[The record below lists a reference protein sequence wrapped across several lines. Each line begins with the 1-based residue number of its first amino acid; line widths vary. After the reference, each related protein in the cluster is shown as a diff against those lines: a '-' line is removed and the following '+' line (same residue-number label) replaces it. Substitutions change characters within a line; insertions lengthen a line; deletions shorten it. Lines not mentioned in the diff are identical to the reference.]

1 MARPAVIFGG
11 PSPEHDISILS
22 GLQAAR
28 SLHDAGRDPVALYW
42 SKNGELHAV
51 PATLEAKDYVTG
63 VPAKAEAVD
72 LLARPGGGFVG
83 EAGRFGKRRELDI
96 AAVVNCCHGGPGED
110 GSLQAALDLAGV
122 RYTGPGAAG
131 AALGMDKLAFGGAI
145 AAAGLPSLPRTVF
158 TVDGPDPEFA
168 GPYIVK
174 PRFGGSSIGI
184 EITDDLGTARALVG
198 TSPHFRDGAVVE
210 PYLAG
215 SVDLNVSVRS
225 WPKLSVSAVE
235 KPVRKDASGRI
246 YTYAE
251 KYLGGARGP
260 VVGAARAAGRHPRRG
275 GRAHPHAGR
284 AGRARRPGP
293 GRAPH
298 RLPLARRR
306 HLGERDQHHSRGAGL
321 VLLDRRGGL
330 VRGAARRPARGG
342 RQGTRALPARP
353 RAPTAPRCGRP
364 GRSPASSREA
374 GSVTGAPP
382 SGGAHVGEQL
392 APEAAQRRD
401 GRLVA
406 HGALGL
412 DLGGGP
418 HDRGVDEE
426 HEQPRIGPTDRAGV
440 HLGGE
445 ERRGPI
451 DQRVD
456 PGHQRAGH
464 DRVEP
469 AQLPQQAQHRGLPHT
484 EPEHRGEHGFH
495 PVVAGGAA
503 HHGGLDGGRQL
514 VGHPL
519 DDGLQH
525 AVLGAEPVQD
535 GLLGDR
541 RARPPRRRATWPRS
555 PGCRSRGARR
565 PGCART
571 LPTVG
576 GSDGPLTTW

>member
-158 TVDGPDPEFA
+158 TVDGPDPDFA

-251 KYLGGARGP
+251 KYLGGAEGLSSAPRELPADIPGEVAERIRTLAEQVAP
-260 VVGAARAAGRHPRRG
+260 VA
-275 GRAHPHAGR
+275 
-284 AGRARRPGP
+284 
-293 GRAPH
+293 
-298 RLPLARRR
+298 
-306 HLGERDQHHSRGAGL
+306 
-321 VLLDRRGGL
+321 L
-330 VRGAARRPARGG
+330 VRGAPRIDFLWHGDDIWVNEINTIPGALAWYFWSAEGVSFAALLADLLEEAVKGPVRARTTEGADGAAL
-342 RQGTRALPARP
+342 RA
-353 RAPTAPRCGRP
+353 
-364 GRSPASSREA
+364 A
-374 GSVTGAPP
+374 GSIAGK
-382 SGGAHVGEQL
+382 L
-392 APEAAQRRD
+392 A
-401 GRLVA
+401 
-406 HGALGL
+406 
-412 DLGGGP
+412 
-418 HDRGVDEE
+418 
-426 HEQPRIGPTDRAGV
+426 
-440 HLGGE
+440 
-445 ERRGPI
+445 
-451 DQRVD
+451 
-456 PGHQRAGH
+456 
-464 DRVEP
+464 
-469 AQLPQQAQHRGLPHT
+469 
-484 EPEHRGEHGFH
+484 
-495 PVVAGGAA
+495 
-503 HHGGLDGGRQL
+503 
-514 VGHPL
+514 
-519 DDGLQH
+519 
-525 AVLGAEPVQD
+525 
-535 GLLGDR
+535 
-541 RARPPRRRATWPRS
+541 
-555 PGCRSRGARR
+555 
-565 PGCART
+565 
-571 LPTVG
+571 
-576 GSDGPLTTW
+576 